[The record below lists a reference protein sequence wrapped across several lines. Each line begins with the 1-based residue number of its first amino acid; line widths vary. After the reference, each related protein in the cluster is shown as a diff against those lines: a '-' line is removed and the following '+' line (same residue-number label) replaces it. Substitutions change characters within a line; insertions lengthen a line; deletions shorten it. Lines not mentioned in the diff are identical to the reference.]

1 MRDRAN
7 PTRHLKSAERLAFE
21 HYLRTGQRIEPN
33 AVERKFNPYHDP
45 RNGRFTFAPGG
56 PRSIA
61 NAVFVDHRGLWRPR
75 NETPPPKTSAK
86 PVEPPQAR
94 LSTAAEHGPS
104 APAGEPQPTFQ
115 LAQYRPNPRARIGGN
130 NGPALNDPL
139 ILEQAFPGLRESP
152 AGAIV
157 SLADNILDLTGP
169 ARALTADIHKAE
181 VRKLVAQIQAID
193 PKYHYESLGAPK
205 TIEGMANEIKALRF
219 ERAVKFYQIRG
230 EARPLQIEVLRL
242 MQERADSAYE
252 EAEAKYKAG
261 RLKPRLSREEAIGNY
276 IDLAVRRELR
286 ERLNAS
292 GVDYSQ
298 GQPVRVIGREYDTS
312 GSDLTYRV
320 PDARVVRIAFDVTL
334 TEKTLATPQV
344 RGFFSG
350 DFKPDFVIIIRPSQL
365 GRRCTYI
372 ITRPRT

>member
-1 MRDRAN
+1 MQARAN
-7 PTRHLKSAERLAFE
+7 PTRQLKSAERLTFE
-21 HYLRTGQRIEPN
+21 HYLRTGQRIEPD

-56 PRSIA
+56 PRSVA
-61 NAVFVDHRGLWRPR
+61 NAVFVDHRGLWRRRKESVPS
-75 NETPPPKTSAK
+75 KTSAK

-94 LSTAAEHGPS
+94 ISTAVERE
-104 APAGEPQPTFQ
+104 PAARAGQPQPTFQ

-181 VRKLVAQIQAID
+181 VRKLVAQIQAVD
-193 PKYHYESLGAPK
+193 PDYHHESLGAPK
-205 TIEGMANEIKALRF
+205 TLEGMVNEIKALRF

-252 EAEAKYKAG
+252 EADALYKTG
-261 RLKPRLSREEAIGNY
+261 KLKPRLSREEAIGNY
-276 IDLAVRRELR
+276 VDMAVRRTLR
-286 ERLNAS
+286 QRLNTY
-292 GVDYSQ
+292 GVNYAK
-298 GQPVRVIGREYDTS
+298 GQPVRVVGREYDTS
-312 GSDLTYRV
+312 GSDLT
-320 PDARVVRIAFDVTL
+320 
-334 TEKTLATPQV
+334 
-344 RGFFSG
+344 
-350 DFKPDFVIIIRPSQL
+350 
-365 GRRCTYI
+365 
-372 ITRPRT
+372 

>member
-1 MRDRAN
+1 MRATAN
-7 PTRHLKSAERLAFE
+7 PTRQPRSAERLTFE
-21 HYLRTGQRIEPN
+21 HYLRTGQRIEPG

-56 PRSIA
+56 PRAIA
-61 NAVFVDHRGLWRPR
+61 NAVFVDRRGLWRRRKESSPSR
-75 NETPPPKTSAK
+75 TSAR
-86 PVEPPQAR
+86 PGETPQAR
-94 LSTAAEHGPS
+94 TSTAHERE
-104 APAGEPQPTFQ
+104 PAARVGQSQPTFQ
-115 LAQYRPNPRARIGGN
+115 LAQYRPNPRARMGGN

-139 ILEQAFPGLRESP
+139 VIEQAFPGLRESP

-169 ARALTADIHKAE
+169 ARTLTADIHKAE

-193 PKYHYESLGAPK
+193 PNYHYESLGAPK
-205 TIEGMANEIKALRF
+205 TLEGMANEIKALRF

-252 EAEAKYKAG
+252 EADAKYKAG

-286 ERLNAS
+286 ERFNAS
-292 GVDYSQ
+292 GVDYSK
-298 GQPVRVIGREYDTS
+298 GQPVRVVGREYDTS

-320 PDARVVRIAFDVTL
+320 PDARVARIAFDVTL
-334 TEKTLATPQV
+334 TQKTLRTAQV
-344 RGFFSG
+344 RGFFSS
-350 DFKPDFVIIIRPSQL
+350 DFEPEVVIIIRPSQL
-365 GRRCTYI
+365 GVGSTYL
-372 ITRPRT
+372 ITRPRS